1 MASKF
6 PKGTIV
12 HQVVTVLSGTVQS
25 FSVDQESGDV
35 QYMVEWKDANGDVHS
50 RYFIESELA
59 ADSTVETVGEP
70 FVADKLPPEPAPAG
84 A

>member
-12 HQVVTVLSGTVQS
+12 HQVVQVLSGKVLS

-35 QYMVEWKDANGDVHS
+35 QYCVEWVDPEGSIHS
-50 RYFIESELA
+50 RYFRESELA
-59 ADSTVETVGEP
+59 ADNTVETVGSPVEAEAT
-70 FVADKLPPEPAPAG
+70 VVPAV
-84 A
+84 